1 MSITTYTPNKCKYRL
16 GNLKK
21 VVYLYSSASIKIHI
35 DNGEAYASDYNGN
48 AQILSG
54 NAINY
59 TETTSYN
66 DRFQFAKNVAIT
78 CDGYVNLSSLND
90 KYYVILEDYD
100 GNYWL
105 VNYDFPSHVTYTYT
119 LIDGENDT
127 EFSFDAMS
135 NFPTLKLNWSP
146 SKSSVCNQYE
156 ISKIKTLKML
166 EKRYAAISPSASTV
180 YGYSNR
186 TYKTVDFN
194 EGSLRLTEE
203 FDGFN
208 VSTTLQFDINMDA
221 YQPSWQYNLL
231 EYQDNKYVAIING
244 EVAVGF
250 ENGLVPLYNT
260 QGSHEMGSVDKYTI
274 TLNGSSQR
282 GLYLANEWTEVS
294 LEPQYTWRITD
305 EWECLPTMYKW
316 EESGTTCIRYDKY
329 QNNIKQY
336 SVDNGETWKNVI
348 PEEYSAST
356 LIEADSEDCG
366 YRPYSASYLTLVA
379 LEDSDNINV
388 QGVDSTKY
396 FSLDYGNT
404 WVTSYNGSI
413 SEGDEILVKGGSSS
427 YNRILATG
435 FHYNIQGNIMS
446 LIYDDNFV
454 GETSLG
460 EHSDVLKWAF
470 SGCTGLTS
478 AENLI
483 MPTTE
488 LVTGCYYGMFQG
500 CTSLTT
506 PPQLSATS
514 LANYCYTAMFQGCTS
529 LATAPELPAIY
540 LAKYCYQSM
549 FEGCASLATAP
560 SVLAATTFTISCY
573 SAMFKGCTSLTTA
586 PQLSATSIDLNGADY
601 CCMSMF
607 QDCTSL
613 TTAPNIL
620 FTSVTT
626 YGCSSMFQ
634 GCTSLTTVPSLPFTS
649 VGNRGCQS
657 MFQGCTSLV
666 NVPQEIPATSLAGHS
681 YNSMFK
687 YCTSLTTAPQLP
699 ATSLPHHTYYEMF
712 YGCSSLS
719 NITCLA
725 TSISEDSCTYRWVYG
740 VAASGTFTKAS
751 SITTWSSGNNG
762 IPSNW
767 TVLNAT

>member
-21 VVYLYSSASIKIHI
+21 VVYLYSSASVSINI
-35 DNGEAYASDYNGN
+35 DNGEAYVSNYNGN

-66 DRFQFAKNVAIT
+66 DRFQFAKNVSIT

-119 LIDGENDT
+119 LVDGENQT
-127 EFSFDAMS
+127 EFVLNALS
-135 NFPTLKLNWSP
+135 NFPTLKLNWSS
-146 SKSSVCNQYE
+146 SKSSVCKQYD
-156 ISKIKTLKML
+156 ITKIKSLKML
-166 EKRYAAISPSASTV
+166 EKRYAAISTSASTV
-180 YGYSNR
+180 YGYSSK

-231 EYQDNKYVAIING
+231 EYQDNRYVALING

-250 ENGLVPLYNT
+250 ENGLIPSYNA

-274 TLNGSSQR
+274 TLNGSSVR
-282 GLYLANEWTEVS
+282 GLYTSSGWTEVS
-294 LEPQYTWRITD
+294 LEPQYTWILTN
-305 EWECLPTMYKW
+305 ESTCLPTIYRW
-316 EESGTTCIRYDKY
+316 EESGTTCIKYDKY

-388 QGVDSTKY
+388 QGVGYTKY

-413 SEGDEILVKGGSSS
+413 SEGDEILVKGGLSG

-446 LIYDDNFV
+446 LIYNDNFV
-454 GETSLG
+454 GETSL
-460 EHSDVLKWAF
+460 EVYVFESAF

-483 MPTTE
+483 MPATE
-488 LVTGCYYGMFQG
+488 LAKGCYTSMFQ
-500 CTSLTT
+500 
-506 PPQLSATS
+506 
-514 LANYCYTAMFQGCTS
+514 
-529 LATAPELPAIY
+529 
-540 LAKYCYQSM
+540 
-549 FEGCASLATAP
+549 
-560 SVLAATTFTISCY
+560 
-573 SAMFKGCTSLTTA
+573 GCTSLTTA
-586 PQLSATSIDLNGADY
+586 PQLPATSLAEACY
-601 CCMSMF
+601 SHMF
-607 QDCTSL
+607 EGCTSL
-613 TTAPNIL
+613 TTAPELISSGIANYCYIAMFL
-620 FTSVTT
+620 NCTSLTT
-626 YGCSSMFQ
+626 PPPQLLSTEVRKNCYNSMFQ
-634 GCTSLTTVPSLPFTS
+634 GCTSLTTAPRILATTINLNGAEYCYHRMFKGCTSLETAPELLNTTVPNSGCAYMFQDCTSLTTVPSLPFTS
-649 VGNRGCQS
+649 VGDRGCLS

-666 NVPQEIPATSLAGHS
+666 NVPQEIPATSITGHS
-681 YNSMFK
+681 YDSMFQG
-687 YCTSLTTAPQLP
+687 CTSLTTAPILP
-699 ATSLPHHTYYEMF
+699 ATSLPHHAYYRMF
-712 YGCSSLS
+712 YGCSSLNS
-719 NITCLA
+719 ITCLA
-725 TSISEDSCTYRWVYG
+725 TSISTDSCTTSWVSG
-740 VAASGTFTKAS
+740 VAASGTFTKA
-751 SITTWSSGNNG
+751 TGVNWPSGGSG
-762 IPSNW
+762 IPSGW
-767 TVLNAT
+767 VVLNAT